1 MGLIFVYRMY
11 PQLIAYGIVCL
22 CVCMWNCSSS
32 DSRTDVP
39 YTRVQSVVG
48 IGRGIGLW
56 GDMVV
61 NLDRGDK
68 LEMRAVDDWMDKKKY
83 IEERAEEARAERAQA
98 ASGDATVT
106 SRPKAATLQGFG
118 ERE

>member
-1 MGLIFVYRMY
+1 M
-11 PQLIAYGIVCL
+11 
-22 CVCMWNCSSS
+22 
-32 DSRTDVP
+32 P
-39 YTRVQSVVG
+39 YSRVQSVVG
-48 IGRGIGLW
+48 VGRGIGLW

-68 LEMRAVDDWMDKKKY
+68 LEMRAVDDWINKKKY
-83 IEERAEEARAERAQA
+83 IEEKAEEARAEAAQV
-98 ASGDATVT
+98 ASGDAPVA